1 MSKVI
6 IGASKVIITEGSGG
20 RLFVNLHHRLNVF
33 PDRYSK
39 NYGRIIIQEASER
52 NTLTPGEYALVDLDT
67 VRELREWMEWAHK
80 EMGNEMPLNKSHA
93 WGQALLAK
101 LPDTADKPEV
111 E

>member
-52 NTLTPGEYALVDLDT
+52 NTLTPGEYALVDIET
-67 VRELREWMEWAHK
+67 VRELRETLSKAIEIGTNLGFSTA
-80 EMGNEMPLNKSHA
+80 ENK
-93 WGQALLAK
+93 ALLAK
-101 LPDTADKPEV
+101 LPATADKPEV
-111 E
+111 PND